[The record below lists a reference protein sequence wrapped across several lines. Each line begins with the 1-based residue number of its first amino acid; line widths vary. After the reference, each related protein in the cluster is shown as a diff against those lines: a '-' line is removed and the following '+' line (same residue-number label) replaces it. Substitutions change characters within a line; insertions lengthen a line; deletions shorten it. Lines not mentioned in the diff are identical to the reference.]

1 MFSYQL
7 AVELLA
13 DVVRY
18 PLIPKYFPA
27 SFYSFIIDIER
38 LAVASVVLSSIG
50 GSWASIQLNRRSW
63 VGSAG

>member
-18 PLIPKYFPA
+18 PLTPKHFPA

-38 LAVASVVLSSIG
+38 LAVASYSVVLSSVG
-50 GSWASIQLNRRSW
+50 GSV
-63 VGSAG
+63 VG